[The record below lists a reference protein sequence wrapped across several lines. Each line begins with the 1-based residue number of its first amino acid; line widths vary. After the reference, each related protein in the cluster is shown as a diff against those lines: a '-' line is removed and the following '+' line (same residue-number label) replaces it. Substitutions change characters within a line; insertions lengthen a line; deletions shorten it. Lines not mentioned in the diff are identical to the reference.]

1 MKKGDVL
8 KLSKEGLDWISVGRE
23 GTRARLSTLRFL
35 YIHRGKKYIESIS
48 VKRIGSKNRY
58 ESYHFSFL
66 ELEEKK

>member
-1 MKKGDVL
+1 MKRGDVL
-8 KLSKEGLDWISVGRE
+8 KLSQEGLEWIAGGR
-23 GTRARLSTLRFL
+23 GSTRARLMTLRFTYL
-35 YIHRGKKYIESIS
+35 HRNKRYIESIS